1 MKKEK
6 IIKSIENAKCM
17 LVVTNNVMAA
27 EGSLT
32 EVMAMIIS
40 AIENLAENSPLTVMA
55 AEGSLTEVMAMIIS
69 AIENLAENSPLTEE
83 EILKE
88 IKDVLKIKKEFDK
101 KMEDNSLKTDKMLE
115 KLNVMKKFLEEL
127 KK

>member
-1 MKKEK
+1 MKKVEKEK
-6 IIKSIENAKCM
+6 IIKSIENAKHM
-17 LVVTNNVMAA
+17 LVVTNKVMAA
-27 EGSLT
+27 EGNLA
-32 EVMAMIIS
+32 EVMAMI
-40 AIENLAENSPLTVMA
+40 T
-55 AEGSLTEVMAMIIS
+55 S

-101 KMEDNSLKTDKMLE
+101 KMEDNLLETDKMLE

-127 KK
+127 KKI